1 MIIKVAQN
9 ILTASWYGALGL
21 ALLFGWAVREQRYL
35 VAETGIG
42 YWFGIVGGSMMLML
56 LIYPLRKRRPGW
68 HFLGSIK
75 FWFRLHMMFGVIGPT
90 LVIFHSGFKLGSLNG
105 RVAFFSM
112 IIVALS
118 GLVGRYLY
126 RSIHHG
132 LYGKK
137 IRFEELYKADEDWV
151 EKLPDADASAAEL
164 AAGVSEIESQI
175 TDRHTGIN
183 RSYRYY
189 RSMRSNLKQL
199 QKKVKNQVLTPE
211 TRQMMLKRIMGLQS
225 ICRFGIHEIL
235 FSYWHILHL
244 PLFIMLIISASIH
257 VVVVHFY

>member
-1 MIIKVAQN
+1 MLWYSAVCIALII
-9 ILTASWYGALGL
+9 
-21 ALLFGWAVREQRYL
+21 GWSVREQRYL

-42 YWFGIVGGSMMLML
+42 YWLGIVGGVFMLML
-56 LIYPLRKRRPGW
+56 LIYPLRKRKPRW
-68 HFLGSIK
+68 RYLGSVP
-75 FWFRLHMMFGVIGPT
+75 FWFRLHMVLGVGGPV
-90 LVIFHSGFKLGSLNG
+90 LVIFHSGYQLGSLNG

-137 IRFEELYKADEDWV
+137 YRFEELYKADENWM
-151 EKLPDADASAAEL
+151 ENLPDTDASAVEL
-164 AAGVSEIESQI
+164 AAEVSEIESQI
-175 TDRHTGIN
+175 TNRHTGIN
-183 RSYRYY
+183 RSYWYY
-189 RSMRSNLKQL
+189 RSMRSKLRRL
-199 QKKVKNQVLTPE
+199 QKKVKKQVLTPE
-211 TRQMMLKRIMGLQS
+211 TRQMMMKRIMGLQS